1 MSKVFISHSSK
12 DVQVAT
18 ELVKLLESVGVQCW
32 YAKRDVQGGKKYSE
46 KIVEQIKKSEF
57 LIVLLTQ
64 AAYNSPHVEKELAIA
79 SKYETTLLPIRLD
92 ASKPPD
98 GWDYFLELS
107 QWIDAVVPPGGKAVT
122 DLKRISKEVLK
133 VVSGNSRTQL
143 PVVSRRS
150 TSGAAASVPV
160 IDTSANG
167 NQESLDNLSVKSA
180 MRGMELRKA
189 KKTLDELALDIARQR
204 ELSAQVA
211 ADEMDLAIKSR
222 SIKER
227 RERAQLDE
235 QRLQGELVRSNAKF
249 AKLCDDHTSIVQR
262 IRQSQETFDH
272 HHAQV
277 AKIARDC
284 FLAGNDLR
292 SLRLETARAISF
304 PVNPSL
310 DDFIDVFG
318 FLGSAFGLPS
328 ARNFWDEMARS
339 RSLSN
344 LALYNRA
351 VSLLFRGGDK
361 DCLPIV
367 VRELEVVQQRLSGS
381 RECHD
386 EIAACIFFEKPP
398 LRGSAF
404 VLRVWRKEPFDSDQ
418 TRRLRDVIDGA
429 LSTLSWVISKDRAH
443 KGWNPALLPDD
454 PWMVDDKS
462 PIRMVRTRGAHPK
475 RGSSKLDRA
484 HADHSGAR

>member
-12 DVQVAT
+12 DVRVAT
-18 ELVKLLESVGVQCW
+18 ELVELLESAGVQCW
-32 YAKRDVQGGKKYSE
+32 YAKRDVQGGKKYNE
-46 KIVEQIKKSEF
+46 KVVEQIKESEF
-57 LIVLLTQ
+57 LVVLLTH
-64 AAYNSPHVEKELAIA
+64 AAYNSKHVERELAIA

-107 QWIDAVVPPGGKAVT
+107 QWIDAVVPPGGKAVP
-122 DLKRISKEVLK
+122 DLTRISKEVLK
-133 VVSGNSRTQL
+133 VVSGHLRTQL
-143 PVVSRRS
+143 PVVRRRS
-150 TSGAAASVPV
+150 ISGAAASVPV
-160 IDTSANG
+160 IDTSANR
-167 NQESLDNLSVKSA
+167 NQESLDDLSVKSA

-189 KKTLDELALDIARQR
+189 KKALDEIAWDIAHQR
-204 ELSAQVA
+204 KLSAQVA
-211 ADEMDLAIKSR
+211 ADEMDLASKSR

-277 AKIARDC
+277 AKIARDG
-284 FLAGNDLR
+284 FFAGNDLR

-310 DDFIDVFG
+310 DDYIDVFG

-328 ARNFWDEMARS
+328 ARNFWDAMARS
-339 RSLSN
+339 RTLSN

-351 VSLLFRGGDK
+351 VALLFHEGDR

-367 VRELEVVQQRLSGS
+367 VRELEVVQHRLTGLSGC

-386 EIAACIFFEKPP
+386 DLAACIFFEKPP

-404 VLRVWRKEPFDSDQ
+404 LLRVWRREHFDSVQ

-429 LSTLSWVISKDRAH
+429 LSTLSWVISKDRAR

-454 PWMVDDKS
+454 PWIINDNPPM
-462 PIRMVRTRGAHPK
+462 RMLRPR
-475 RGSSKLDRA
+475 S
-484 HADHSGAR
+484 ARS